1 MNQPNRTAIS
11 RHLSYWRMLA
21 VALVVS
27 ACGTKG
33 PLFMPPKPGT
43 PAAASATPIP
53 APAPAAKAG
62 DPSTQEKTSR

>member
-11 RHLSYWRMLA
+11 RHLPNWRLLA

-33 PLFMPPKPGT
+33 PLYLPPKPIAPT
-43 PAAASATPIP
+43 PAAATPIP